1 MAKWLERVV
10 VLGAGTMGARLAAHC
25 ANHGLEVSLLDVTRA
40 RADAGLQAARQTRP
54 ASLFL
59 PELARLIRPG
69 SFDADL
75 NAVANADWVVEA
87 IVEEMTA
94 KRELLSRVAD
104 RLGPDT
110 VLSTNTSGLPIGA
123 VGAAL
128 PSVVQRRWL
137 GTHFFNPP
145 RYMRLVELIPTPHT
159 DPESLD
165 WIRAAIELRL
175 GKGVVQAR
183 DTPNFIANRIG
194 VFALLNTLRL
204 MGELGLGVEEVD
216 ALTGPLLGWPKSAT
230 FRTLDM
236 IGLDTLAQVVRN
248 SQQNLPQDERRDL
261 FQVPSYIEAMLA
273 RSWLGDKSG
282 QGFYKR
288 VGEEVWALN
297 LQTLEYHPRHKVS
310 LPYDDL
316 RSAAH
321 ASPFVRQS
329 LEELFRYCTM
339 RVGEITDDP
348 EAIDQAMRWGY
359 NWRNGPFE
367 MQALLA
373 TGKPPRR
380 GLGPAVRANAGC
392 SVVDLGDG
400 IGCLEFH
407 TKFNV
412 IGADA
417 VAMITETLQDRA
429 AAFDAW
435 VISNAADN
443 FSAGADLPY
452 LLALIHNEEWEDVE
466 EAVRH
471 FQAMTLAVKRSPRP
485 VVAGPFGLTLGGGS
499 ELMLHAA
506 RVVAHAELYAGLV
519 EVGVGLIPAGG
530 GTKEMALRTGA
541 KTAFETIALAKVS
554 SSAPE
559 ARQMGLLRDGDE
571 IIANRER
578 VTEAAKQAARQ
589 LARAGYE
596 APAPAMLVAP
606 GPSVASTLELGVYLM
621 RAADQI
627 SDFDQTIAR
636 RLIHVL
642 CAGGAPAGMPV
653 PESLLLELERE
664 AFLSLC
670 GEAKTQA
677 RIAHM
682 LKTGKALRN

>member
-1 MAKWLERVV
+1 MGRLLERVV

-25 ANHGLEVSLLDVTRA
+25 ANHGLAVSLLDITRA
-40 RADAGLQAARQTRP
+40 QAEAGLQAARQTRP
-54 ASLFL
+54 PSFFL
-59 PELARLIRPG
+59 PELSRLIQPG
-69 SFDADL
+69 GFDTDL
-75 NAVANADWVVEA
+75 AAVARADWVVEA
-87 IVEEMTA
+87 IIEELGP
-94 KRELLSRVAD
+94 KRELLARVATQI
-104 RLGPDT
+104 GPDT
-110 VLSTNTSGLPIGA
+110 LLTTNTSGLPIGA
-123 VGAAL
+123 LGTGL
-128 PSVVQRRWL
+128 PDAVQPRWL

-145 RYMRLVELIPTPHT
+145 RYMRLVELIPAPHT
-159 DPESLD
+159 DPAALA
-165 WIRAAIELRL
+165 WLRAAIEIRL

-194 VFALLNTLRL
+194 VFVLLNTLRL

-216 ALTGPLLGWPKSAT
+216 ALTGPVLGWPKSAT

-236 IGLDTLAQVVRN
+236 IGLDTLAQVIRN
-248 SQQNLPQDERRDL
+248 SQQNLPQDERREL
-261 FQVPSYIEAMLA
+261 FQVPAYIEAMLTRA
-273 RSWLGDKSG
+273 WLGDKSG

-297 LQTLEYHPRHKVS
+297 LETLEYHPRRKVS
-310 LPYDDL
+310 LAYDDL

-329 LEELFRYCTM
+329 LDELFRYCSA
-339 RVGEITDDP
+339 RVGEITDEP

-359 NWRNGPFE
+359 NWQNGPFE

-373 TGKPPRR
+373 TGGPPRR
-380 GLGPAVRANAGC
+380 GVGPEVRANAAC
-392 SVVDLGDG
+392 SLIDLGDG

-407 TKFNV
+407 AKLNV
-412 IGADA
+412 MGADT

-443 FSAGADLPY
+443 FSAGADLLY
-452 LLALIHNEEWEDVE
+452 LLALIYNKEWDDVE
-466 EAVRH
+466 EAVRR
-471 FQAMTLAVKRSPRP
+471 FQAMSMAVKRSPRP
-485 VVAGPFGLTLGGGS
+485 VVVGPLGMTLGGGS

-530 GTKEMALRTGA
+530 GSKEMALRVGP
-541 KTAFETIALAKVS
+541 KKAFEAIAMAKVS
-554 SSAPE
+554 TSAPE
-559 ARQMGLLRDGDE
+559 ARQMGLLRDGDQV
-571 IIANRER
+571 IANRAG
-578 VTEAAKQAARQ
+578 VLQAAKQAARQ
-589 LARAGYE
+589 LADAGYE
-596 APAPAMLVAP
+596 APAPATLLAP
-606 GPSVASTLELGVYLM
+606 GPSAASTLELGVYLM
-621 RAADQI
+621 QEAGQI
-627 SDFDQTIAR
+627 SEFDHAIAR

-653 PESLLLELERE
+653 PEATLLELERE
-664 AFLSLC
+664 AFLGLC

-682 LKTGKALRN
+682 LKTGKPLRN